1 MDGLWAP
8 REIPVGSW
16 QNSNQLQYFYSGQP
30 TTSSPPFLG
39 AKIWDSLGLFPWRK
53 TKCAISPYLCGVG
66 PLILQKTR
74 RFPRGMLGVVASQ
87 PINLLLVFQPWTNRW
102 RLLRIIDK
110 TSWRH
115 MCSCSTHFS
124 LVASQCN
131 CMACVKPAARSH
143 DTLRN
148 NQSIR
153 SRDYKF
159 RRCQCGALIIRL
171 RSIPIPPDFHQRGS
185 AGATQMWLV
194 EKTHH
199 LLKEPPR
206 LDHGCTSGN
215 EDWGRAPR
223 LSHCGPARNARIERE
238 TGSEVQTLDGR
249 NVDGWESFP
258 CFTIHFHSASHGVHV
273 SLPTPRHG
281 TWPSEPAPTQS
292 GWRVGWPLRPTN

>member
-1 MDGLWAP
+1 
-8 REIPVGSW
+8 
-16 QNSNQLQYFYSGQP
+16 
-30 TTSSPPFLG
+30 
-39 AKIWDSLGLFPWRK
+39 
-53 TKCAISPYLCGVG
+53 
-66 PLILQKTR
+66 
-74 RFPRGMLGVVASQ
+74 
-87 PINLLLVFQPWTNRW
+87 
-102 RLLRIIDK
+102 
-110 TSWRH
+110 

-143 DTLRN
+143 DTLCN

-159 RRCQCGALIIRL
+159 RRCQCDALIIRL
-171 RSIPIPPDFHQRGS
+171 CSIPTSWLPSAES

-215 EDWGRAPR
+215 PR
-223 LSHCGPARNARIERE
+223 LSHWGPARNARIERE

-249 NVDGWESFP
+249 NVDDWQSFP

-292 GWRVGWPLRPTN
+292 GWRVRWPLRPTN